1 MSEHGEDSDGEVE
14 DAIVLM
20 PGHELVT
27 CCVFAGAQR
36 GYVDGP
42 IADARFHG
50 PTALLQLSDGGLLVS
65 DRHRLRKIS
74 ADDVQQQVSTIAGED
89 EGGHRDGAA
98 AQARFGAARGFLLLP
113 DGRVLVADCWNH
125 RIRLLSADLLEVSTV
140 AGDGTQG
147 HHDGAAA
154 QARFYCPMGLAL
166 LPDGRVLVADC
177 WNCRIRLLSA
187 DLQEVRTVA
196 GDGTRGHRD
205 GAAAQARFNGP
216 TGLALLPD
224 GRVLVADCAN
234 HRIRLLS
241 ADLLEVSTAAGDGT
255 QGHRD
260 GAAAK
265 ASLHLPRNL
274 VVLRDGRVLVL
285 TCQGVRVLSAD
296 FQQVHAVAPRGVNLW
311 GAVQR
316 FDGSVVISFCGG
328 HLCVLDGFEA
338 RLTKRRRT
346 CVTDT

>member
-89 EGGHRDGAA
+89 EGGHRDGAP

-140 AGDGTQG
+140 
-147 HHDGAAA
+147 
-154 QARFYCPMGLAL
+154 
-166 LPDGRVLVADC
+166 
-177 WNCRIRLLSA
+177 
-187 DLQEVRTVA
+187 
-196 GDGTRGHRD
+196 
-205 GAAAQARFNGP
+205 
-216 TGLALLPD
+216 
-224 GRVLVADCAN
+224 
-234 HRIRLLS
+234 
-241 ADLLEVSTAAGDGT
+241 AGDGT